1 MTEAVHPAQ
10 LLFTDKHPLTAV
22 MNMKFHAADG
32 KTLRVEV
39 NAPESFADTDESF
52 VHPGFHTLFL
62 DTVMGSAAIGELKKA
77 QPIATVKLSC
87 NHLKPA
93 KIDERII
100 CTATVD
106 GEENSIAY
114 VTGNIR
120 SMETDEL
127 LSTAIATFMIGTA
140 SKPLKVNS

>member
-39 NAPESFADTDESF
+39 NAPASFANANNDH

-62 DTVMGSAAIGELKKA
+62 DTVMGSAAIGELEKP
-77 QPIATVKLSC
+77 QPIATVKLAC

-100 CTATVD
+100 CSATVV
-106 GEENSIAY
+106 GEENTIAY
-114 VTGNIR
+114 VTGDIR
-120 SMETDEL
+120 SMETNEL

-140 SKPLKVNS
+140 SKPLQVKS